1 MSRCWPE
8 ATSSPNQA
16 FNQIE
21 NALVASKAMN
31 SNRTWR
37 FQYRLPQP
45 LPEGA
50 MELTMA
56 EAERELLRQLE
67 QSEHNPSTVLWELAR
82 LYNATGRQEQ
92 ALQCLRRVLAGESD
106 LEAKAGCVLALGQTM
121 ERTGDFPGAIR
132 YYREALVMEPARTET
147 WYFIHNNLG
156 YSCNQ
161 VGQHEEAERFCRSA
175 IAIAPDR
182 HNAHKNLGIALTG
195 LGRYREAAQCFITA
209 TQKCA
214 NDPRATEHLH
224 QLLEQHPELNA
235 EFEGQ
240 LNVCQRALR
249 YVAETARRAQARIAV
264 RILLGGSDP
273 SFSETVTAT
282 LRAVIQRGSVEVVRE
297 SSWAGLIKEGSDGTS
312 DLVVFAP
319 HHLDAS
325 GSNPLST
332 GLQAVKFIAS
342 RSPAPI
348 VVFIAREDPGE
359 WCTAFREA
367 GADEVL
373 ELPCPPN
380 LLAEALKRCIA
391 GHREPV

>member
-1 MSRCWPE
+1 
-8 ATSSPNQA
+8 
-16 FNQIE
+16 
-21 NALVASKAMN
+21 MN
-31 SNRTWR
+31 SNRSWR

-50 MELTMA
+50 RELTVA

-67 QSEHNPSTVLWELAR
+67 QPEQNPLTVHWELAR

-92 ALQCLRRVLAGESD
+92 ALQCLRRVLVGESG

-156 YSCNQ
+156 YSYNQ
-161 VGQHEEAERFCRSA
+161 VGQHVEAERFCRSA

-195 LGRYREAAQCFITA
+195 LGRFHEAAQCFITA

-214 NDPRATEHLH
+214 NDPRATEHLR

-235 EFEGQ
+235 EFEGA
-240 LNVCQRALR
+240 LDVCQRTVR
-249 YVAETARRAQARIAV
+249 YVAEATRRTQAGIAV
-264 RILLGGSDP
+264 RMLLGGNDP
-273 SFSETVTAT
+273 SFGETVTAT

-297 SSWAGLIKEGSDGTS
+297 SSWASLVEEGSNGTS

-319 HHLDAS
+319 HQLEES
-325 GSNPLST
+325 GSDSLST

-348 VVFIAREDPGE
+348 VVFIPREDLGE
-359 WCTAFREA
+359 WRPAFREA

-380 LLAEALKRCIA
+380 LLAEALKRCTA